1 MNEQTDAVPQR
12 MPKEFSVPGFGN
24 FFPGNRIDFPA
35 GHPGFDPIQRRLLRR
50 PDNFID
56 LSLFFTCMTDRHR
69 AGHIAAII
77 VKSRAEI
84 HSYKIPFPDFPVGR
98 FGMRTGRIFSGSGN
112 DGKRHA
118 PRTIFP
124 HFKFQK
130 KSNLFFG
137 KPVVL
142 FRSDI
147 IADRK
152 KSLIGNLLRAA
163 DNGEFLRRF
172 YPSR

>member
-84 HSYKIPFPDFPVGR
+84 HGYKIPFPDFPVGR
-98 FGMRTGRIFSGSGN
+98 SNRRPFLRIARSRFW
-112 DGKRHA
+112 KIR
-118 PRTIFP
+118 
-124 HFKFQK
+124 
-130 KSNLFFG
+130 
-137 KPVVL
+137 L
-142 FRSDI
+142 FRLNRAFIFRENS
-147 IADRK
+147 
-152 KSLIGNLLRAA
+152 GFGLRI
-163 DNGEFLRRF
+163 
-172 YPSR
+172 